1 MSDSEEEVEEI
12 EYEED
17 EEPETETVGEQAP
30 GEFQGLDYAES
41 DASDEERINRF
52 EESMKE
58 DLVAKM
64 HPQEVPVRYEDVKE
78 LLPVHRDEFDRVD
91 SLHTTVPILTKFEF
105 TSILGLRAKQI
116 NSGAPPF
123 IERGG
128 LIDGYQIALQEL
140 RQKKLAFIVKRPLPD
155 GRSEYW
161 RVSDLEVLY

>member
-1 MSDSEEEVEEI
+1 MSDSEEEVE
-12 EYEED
+12 YEE
-17 EEPETETVGEQAP
+17 EEEEDPETETVVDQAP

-41 DASDEERINRF
+41 EASDEERINRF

-91 SLHTTVPILTKFEF
+91 PLHTTTPILTKFEKS
-105 TSILGLRAKQI
+105 SILGLRAKQI

-123 IERGG
+123 VERNG
-128 LIDGYQIALQEL
+128 LIDGYQIALEEL
-140 RQKKLAFIVKRPLPD
+140 KQKKLPFIIKRPLPD

-161 RVSDLEVLY
+161 NVSDLEVI